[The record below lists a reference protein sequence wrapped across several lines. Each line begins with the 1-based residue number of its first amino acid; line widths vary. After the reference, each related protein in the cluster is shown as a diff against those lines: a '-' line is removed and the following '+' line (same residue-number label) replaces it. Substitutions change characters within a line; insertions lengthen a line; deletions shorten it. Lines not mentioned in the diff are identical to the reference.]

1 MTEQQSK
8 IEWQNVRMTEQQNS
22 RTAVLR
28 FPALYRKH
36 QWENTADEK
45 AFETEK
51 EKQRLGISG
60 EYIFMQMNTRR
71 KEGMNKYA
79 SDTRRKIDTY
89 SVHIKCIFSHWKAD
103 RLWAG
108 ERSENRTCR
117 KKAGGKRMSVSD
129 GQTEDG
135 K

>member
-8 IEWQNVRMTEQQNS
+8 IEQQNS

-36 QWENTADEK
+36 KWENTADEK

-71 KEGMNKYA
+71 KRELNKYTSNA
-79 SDTRRKIDTY
+79 GRKIDTY